1 MERFSPLSAFTPPL
15 VSLLWGL
22 PRCCPLR
29 WGGISG
35 GGDLFTCLPH
45 PVEHEVLEGRG
56 KFPLVHLICGPGP
69 KGRMAGPRSPS
80 RTDERLCPSEG
91 WSDCS
96 SLTAAVHAGTCCLLS
111 TSALPMM
118 DFNMAQ
124 EVNRCGS
131 QVCLLF

>member
-56 KFPLVHLICGPGP
+56 KFPLVHLLICGPGP

-80 RTDERLCPSEG
+80 CTDERLCPSEG
-91 WSDCS
+91 WSGCS
-96 SLTAAVHAGTCCLLS
+96 SLTAAVR
-111 TSALPMM
+111 SALGP
-118 DFNMAQ
+118 AA
-124 EVNRCGS
+124 S
-131 QVCLLF
+131 

>member
-35 GGDLFTCLPH
+35 GGDLFTCQPH

-56 KFPLVHLICGPGP
+56 ASSRSFTSSSVAP
-69 KGRMAGPRSPS
+69 APRGAWQAHARPHAQMSASAPA
-80 RTDERLCPSEG
+80 RVG
-91 WSDCS
+91 V
-96 SLTAAVHAGTCCLLS
+96 AAVHSLPRSGPPWDLLPPEHFRF
-111 TSALPMM
+111 T
-118 DFNMAQ
+118 DDGF
-124 EVNRCGS
+124 
-131 QVCLLF
+131 